1 MPVAGLRCRLIL
13 SGFLSTRRNSMEP
26 NTIAENT
33 PKMSPAGIFNMKVGN
48 ATYVIGVHFSQTSKD
63 TLEDKMRRLMRDDV
77 KTDNF

>member
-13 SGFLSTRRNSMEP
+13 SGLLSTRRNSMEP

-33 PKMSPAGIFNMKVGN
+33 PKASPAGIFNMKVGN
-48 ATYVIGVHFSQTSKD
+48 ATYVIDIHFSQMSKD
-63 TLEDKMRRLMRDDV
+63 TLEDKMRRLMREDV